1 MRIRHNLLEGAIGTF
16 KEEKEAYHI
25 VTLLSWL
32 LPTIVATGALLDM
45 FFVFIYM
52 TFAHPWIEILSEETQ
67 PKEDNAN
74 ELVSE
79 ILEDRPA

>member
-16 KEEKEAYHI
+16 QEEKEAYHI

-32 LPTIVATGALLDM
+32 LPTIVATGALLDI

-52 TFAHPWIEILSEETQ
+52 TFAHPWIEILSEESQ
-67 PKEDNAN
+67 PKE
-74 ELVSE
+74 EVVSE

>member
-32 LPTIVATGALLDM
+32 LPTIVATGALLDI

-52 TFAHPWIEILSEETQ
+52 TFAHPWIEILSEESQ
-67 PKEDNAN
+67 PKE
-74 ELVSE
+74 EVVSE